1 MRHGKKD
8 NHLGRTASHRSALLR
23 NMASS
28 LILHKRIETTL
39 AKAKELKKYVEPI
52 LTRAKEDNT
61 HNRRII
67 FSYIPEKDVVKE
79 LFSTI
84 ADKIADRPG
93 GYTRIIKLGTRQG
106 DAAEMCMMELVDFNE
121 TLLTS
126 VEEKATKTRRSRRG
140 GKKSGSTTADAPI
153 AEAKPVAVI
162 EEVPAE
168 GSTVVEATADDI
180 EIIEGIGPKIA
191 EALAE
196 AGVTTFAQLA
206 DMTPEAI
213 QEIVSAAGIGSKS
226 PATWPQQAA
235 LARDGKFD
243 ELKAWQDELNGGQE

>member
-140 GKKSGSTTADAPI
+140 GKKGGATATEAPV
-153 AEAKPVAVI
+153 AETKAAAVI
-162 EEVPAE
+162 EEVPSEESA
-168 GSTVVEATADDI
+168 TVTADDI

-191 EALAE
+191 EALAA

-206 DMTPEAI
+206 DMSPEAI

-243 ELKAWQDELNGGQE
+243 ELKTWQDELNGGQE

>member
-126 VEEKATKTRRSRRG
+126 VEEKAAKTRRSRRG
-140 GKKSGSTTADAPI
+140 GKKGGATDAPV
-153 AEAKPVAVI
+153 AETKAAAVI
-162 EEVPAE
+162 EEVTSE
-168 GSTVVEATADDI
+168 DSATAAADDI
-180 EIIEGIGPKIA
+180 EVIEGIGPKIA

-243 ELKAWQDELNGGQE
+243 ELITWQDELNGGQE